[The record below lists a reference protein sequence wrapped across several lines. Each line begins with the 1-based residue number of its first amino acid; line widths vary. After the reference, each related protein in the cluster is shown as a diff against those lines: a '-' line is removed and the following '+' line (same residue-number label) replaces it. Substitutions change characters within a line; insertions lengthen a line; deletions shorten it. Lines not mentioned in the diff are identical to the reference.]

1 MLDIKNIPI
10 SDINTNKRRLR
21 KFVEMKGNLDVKMN
35 SYLRYLATK
44 NAINRAS
51 DYHYLNLAVT
61 NSTAPVNGI
70 DYIHP
75 SVKPVVDYATAVI
88 AKGLMPNG
96 EINFDF
102 IADTTDTEAASRQ
115 ATRMVNTVVNQMN
128 DPHFILERWVMDAC
142 MHKNGMMMIKPVREQ
157 VTRYVDTEGT
167 MEQLRAFEAQAQDS
181 GLTAVRQSRR
191 KDTVDLEKVMAE
203 VQMLMPE
210 VDAEYTDNI
219 TTEYINSVDVEEE
232 DDTLDTV
239 AMYSNMAEKV
249 QNTEAP
255 ELLQG
260 QEDILQEAVK
270 RNTIYKAKYKLT
282 GYTIN
287 IKFVFCFVN
296 WVT

>member
-167 MEQLRAFEAQAQDS
+167 MEQLRAFEAQAQD
-181 GLTAVRQSRR
+181 
-191 KDTVDLEKVMAE
+191 
-203 VQMLMPE
+203 
-210 VDAEYTDNI
+210 
-219 TTEYINSVDVEEE
+219 
-232 DDTLDTV
+232 
-239 AMYSNMAEKV
+239 
-249 QNTEAP
+249 
-255 ELLQG
+255 
-260 QEDILQEAVK
+260 
-270 RNTIYKAKYKLT
+270 
-282 GYTIN
+282 
-287 IKFVFCFVN
+287 
-296 WVT
+296 

>member
-1 MLDIKNIPI
+1 
-10 SDINTNKRRLR
+10 
-21 KFVEMKGNLDVKMN
+21 
-35 SYLRYLATK
+35 
-44 NAINRAS
+44 
-51 DYHYLNLAVT
+51 
-61 NSTAPVNGI
+61 
-70 DYIHP
+70 
-75 SVKPVVDYATAVI
+75 
-88 AKGLMPNG
+88 MPNG
-96 EINFDF
+96 EINFEFVAEGEYD
-102 IADTTDTEAASRQ
+102 EAAARQ
-115 ATRMVNTVVNQMN
+115 ATEMVSKVVNQMN

-249 QNTEAP
+249 QNREAP

-287 IKFVFCFVN
+287 IKFHPIEQHYCVCHPTVPEIRDQPF
-296 WVT
+296 